1 MKKEELS
8 KKQLKIYDAIKK
20 YIAKN
25 KYPPTVRE
33 LCDMVNL
40 NSTATVHFH
49 ISNLIKKGFLTQ
61 QKGGNRTLEVVGD
74 NEYVETDE
82 NVAAIPLVGRVSC
95 GNLIEAIEIK
105 NNLFHVPINL
115 IEKRHEVFAL
125 EVVGDSMINVG
136 IYNKDIV
143 LVERK
148 KEAYN
153 GEIVVVLDEEGFATI
168 KRFYKE
174 KDHIR
179 LVPENDNYSDIILDN
194 CEIIG
199 KVIGLYRVF

>member
-8 KKQLKIYDAIKK
+8 KKQLKIYDAIKR

-25 KYPPTVRE
+25 NYPPTVRE

-74 NEYVETDE
+74 NEYVE
-82 NVAAIPLVGRVSC
+82 
-95 GNLIEAIEIK
+95 AIEVK
-105 NNLFHVPINL
+105 DNLFYVPINL
-115 IEKRHEVFAL
+115 IEKRNEVFAL

-136 IYNKDIV
+136 IYDKDTV

-179 LVPENDNYSDIILDN
+179 LVPENDNYSDIILNN
-194 CEIIG
+194 CEIVG
-199 KVIGLYRVF
+199 KVIGLYRQF

>member
-1 MKKEELS
+1 
-8 KKQLKIYDAIKK
+8 
-20 YIAKN
+20 
-25 KYPPTVRE
+25 
-33 LCDMVNL
+33 MVNL

-74 NEYVETDE
+74 NEYVENEE
-82 NVAAIPLVGRVSC
+82 NVVAIPLVGRVSC
-95 GNLIEAIEIK
+95 GNLIEAIEVK
-105 NNLFHVPINL
+105 DNLFYVPINL
-115 IEKRHEVFAL
+115 IEKRNEVFAL

-136 IYNKDIV
+136 IYDKDTV

-179 LVPENDNYSDIILDN
+179 LVPENDNYSDIILNN
-194 CEIIG
+194 CEIVG
-199 KVIGLYRVF
+199 KVIGLYRQF

>member
-8 KKQLKIYDAIKK
+8 KKQLKIYDAIKR

-25 KYPPTVRE
+25 NYPPTVRE

-74 NEYVETDE
+74 NEYIENDE

-95 GNLIEAIEIK
+95 GNLIE
-105 NNLFHVPINL
+105 
-115 IEKRHEVFAL
+115 KRNEVFAL

-136 IYNKDIV
+136 IYDKDTV

-179 LVPENDNYSDIILDN
+179 LVPENDNYSDIILND
-194 CEIIG
+194 CEIVG
-199 KVIGLYRVF
+199 KVIGLYRQF

>member
-1 MKKEELS
+1 
-8 KKQLKIYDAIKK
+8 
-20 YIAKN
+20 
-25 KYPPTVRE
+25 
-33 LCDMVNL
+33 
-40 NSTATVHFH
+40 
-49 ISNLIKKGFLTQ
+49 
-61 QKGGNRTLEVVGD
+61 
-74 NEYVETDE
+74 
-82 NVAAIPLVGRVSC
+82 
-95 GNLIEAIEIK
+95 
-105 NNLFHVPINL
+105 
-115 IEKRHEVFAL
+115 
-125 EVVGDSMINVG
+125 MINVG
-136 IYNKDIV
+136 IYDKDTV

-153 GEIVVVLDEEGFATI
+153 GEIVVVLDEDGFATI

>member
-1 MKKEELS
+1 
-8 KKQLKIYDAIKK
+8 
-20 YIAKN
+20 
-25 KYPPTVRE
+25 
-33 LCDMVNL
+33 MVNL

-74 NEYVETDE
+74 NEYVENEE
-82 NVAAIPLVGRVSC
+82 NIAAIPLVGRVSC
-95 GNLIEAIEIK
+95 GNLIEAIEVK
-105 NNLFHVPINL
+105 DNLFYVPINL

-136 IYNKDIV
+136 IYDKDTV

-179 LVPENDNYSDIILDN
+179 LVPENDNYSDIILNN
-194 CEIIG
+194 CEIVG
-199 KVIGLYRVF
+199 KVIGLYRQF

>member
-1 MKKEELS
+1 
-8 KKQLKIYDAIKK
+8 
-20 YIAKN
+20 
-25 KYPPTVRE
+25 
-33 LCDMVNL
+33 MVNL

-74 NEYVETDE
+74 NEYIENDE

-95 GNLIEAIEIK
+95 GNLIEAIEVK
-105 NNLFHVPINL
+105 DNLFYVPINL
-115 IEKRHEVFAL
+115 IEKRNEVFAL

-136 IYNKDIV
+136 IYDKDTV

-179 LVPENDNYSDIILDN
+179 LVPENDNYNDIILNN
-194 CEIIG
+194 CEIVG
-199 KVIGLYRVF
+199 KVIGLYRQF